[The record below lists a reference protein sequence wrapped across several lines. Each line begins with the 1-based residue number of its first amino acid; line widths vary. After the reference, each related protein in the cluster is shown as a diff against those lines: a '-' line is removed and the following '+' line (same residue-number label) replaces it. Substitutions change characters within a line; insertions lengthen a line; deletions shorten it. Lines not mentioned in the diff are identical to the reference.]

1 MPIFEYHCPSCDED
15 FEKIV
20 FNDKTKVRCPR
31 CEGSKVTK
39 KVSTFSFKSGSGNVA
54 SSSSSTSAGCSSCA
68 SHHCS
73 TCH

>member
-20 FNDKTKVRCPR
+20 SNAKTKVQCPR
-31 CEGSKVTK
+31 CSSGKVTK
-39 KVSTFSFKSGSGNVA
+39 KLSAFSFKSGSKFVA
-54 SSSSSTSAGCSSCA
+54 SSSNSAGCSSCA